1 MPQSRDRVANA
12 SYPMPQIH
20 AHPNMQKTIQERL
33 AENAVENLLVVLS
46 VMGTRPEAVKMA
58 PVILELERHVDRVRS
73 VVCVS
78 GQHQELLEQGLRIFG
93 IRPDFDL
100 QVMEPDQ
107 LLSSLTNKLLSHLD
121 PVVEHVKPDWIL
133 AQGDTTTV
141 LVASLV
147 SYYHKIPFG
156 HVEAGLRTGDK
167 FRPFPE
173 EANRLIA
180 DHLADAL
187 FAPTERNR
195 QLLIR
200 EGVPSRKILVTGNT
214 VIDALLTASSLP
226 YDWAAGPLCEPS
238 ERKEDRISHR
248 AST

>member
-1 MPQSRDRVANA
+1 
-12 SYPMPQIH
+12 
-20 AHPNMQKTIQERL
+20 MQLGHETIEERL
-33 AENAVENLLVVLS
+33 TQNEVKDLLVVLS
-46 VMGTRPEAVKMA
+46 LMGTRPEVIKMA
-58 PVILELERHVDRVRS
+58 PVIMELERHADLVRS
-73 VVCVS
+73 VVCVT
-78 GQHQELLEQGLRIFG
+78 GQHREMLEQGLNIFG
-93 IRPDFDL
+93 VRPDFDL

-107 LLSSLTNKLLSHLD
+107 LLSNLTSKLLSHLD
-121 PVVEHVKPDWIL
+121 PVVEQVKPDWIL

-141 LVASLV
+141 LVAALV

-195 QLLIR
+195 QN
-200 EGVPSRKILVTGNT
+200 LVRG
-214 VIDALLTASSLP
+214 AFRTARFS
-226 YDWAAGPLCEPS
+226 
-238 ERKEDRISHR
+238 
-248 AST
+248 